1 MEELMRHV
9 WAGAVA
15 ALLVAGPSAAAAQAT
30 CTGNPCSV
38 QVTASA
44 TVNDVLRLTLSG
56 ASTSLGTPSET
67 DYDAGYKDVA
77 GPTASV
83 KSNRPWHVDIAGAA
97 ATFSYTGA
105 LTNPN
110 KPATDL
116 QWGTSAGTYG
126 NNMGSAAVL
135 LNGATGTGSA
145 SQAIFFRTLWSW
157 ATDVPGSYSL
167 IINFTLAAP

>member
-1 MEELMRHV
+1 MRHV
-9 WAGAVA
+9 WVGAVA
-15 ALLVAGPSAAAAQAT
+15 AMLALEASQAAAQAT
-30 CTGNPCSV
+30 CTGNPCTV

-56 ASTSLGTPSET
+56 TSTALGTPTEA

-83 KSNRPWHVDIAGAA
+83 KANRPWHVDIAGAA
-97 ATFSYTGA
+97 ATFSYTGSLA
-105 LTNPN
+105 NPN

-116 QWGTSAGTYG
+116 LWGTAAGTYG
-126 NNMGSAAVL
+126 NTMGGSAVL

-157 ATDVPGSYSL
+157 TSGVPGSYSL
-167 IINFTLAAP
+167 VINFTLAAP

>member
-1 MEELMRHV
+1 MRHV
-9 WAGAVA
+9 WIGAVTA
-15 ALLVAGPSAAAAQAT
+15 MLVAGPSAAAAQAT

-38 QVTASA
+38 QLTASA

-56 ASTSLGTPSET
+56 ASTNLGAPLEA
-67 DYDAGYKDVA
+67 DYDAGFKDVA

-97 ATFSYTGA
+97 ATFTYAGA
-105 LTNPN
+105 LANPN

-116 QWGTSAGTYG
+116 LWGTVAGTYG
-126 NNMGSAAVL
+126 NSMGSSAVL

-145 SQAIFFRTLWSW
+145 SQSIFFRTLWSW
-157 ATDVPGSYSL
+157 ASDVPGSYSL
-167 IINFTLAAP
+167 VINVTLAAP